1 MYQVEQF
8 TLCDGWVNTWHED
21 GKPLL
26 FKTWPNAVFELAL
39 FYSDM
44 AEAYEDGQIDTPIK
58 ANDYR
63 IVEVKND
70 L

>member
-8 TLCDGWVNTWHED
+8 TICDGWVNTWHED

-26 FKTWPNAVFELAL
+26 FDSWPDAVYALAE

-44 AEAYEDGQIDTPIK
+44 SEAYDNDFTTELVSRK
-58 ANDYR
+58 DYR
-63 IVEVKND
+63 IVEVKK
-70 L
+70 

>member
-8 TLCDGWVNTWHED
+8 TLCDGWVNTWHID
-21 GKPLL
+21 DKPHL
-26 FKTWPNAVFELAL
+26 FETREQAILELAE

-44 AEAYEDGQIDTPIK
+44 AEAYEDGHVDTPIK

-63 IVEVKND
+63 IVEVKP
-70 L
+70 